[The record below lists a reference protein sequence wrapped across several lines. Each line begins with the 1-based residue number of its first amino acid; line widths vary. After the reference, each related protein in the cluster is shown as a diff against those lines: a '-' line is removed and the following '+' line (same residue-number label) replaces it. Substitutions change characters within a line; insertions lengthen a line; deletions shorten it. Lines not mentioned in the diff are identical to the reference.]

1 MHCSQLPRATCS
13 AWHLQTDAKVMRNT
27 TVKLLHEVAIKQI
40 KKQCIKRCMQ
50 HCGMHTTHMRGRWAG
65 GYAGKLPVT
74 LQLFFAV
81 TEIDLKFKLALSL
94 SRMGHQ
100 LNVSPV
106 FFSCSYCQTFVFCA
120 KHSGLKCAEMEWKLK
135 PAIEFSIFQPMTKSL

>member
-1 MHCSQLPRATCS
+1 MHQTMHAALWHAHNTH
-13 AWHLQTDAKVMRNT
+13 AWQ
-27 TVKLLHEVAIKQI
+27 
-40 KKQCIKRCMQ
+40 
-50 HCGMHTTHMRGRWAG
+50 G
-65 GYAGKLPVT
+65 GGAGKLPVT

-81 TEIDLKFKLALSL
+81 TEIDLKFKLAPSLFL

-120 KHSGLKCAEMEWKLK
+120 KHSGLKCAEME
-135 PAIEFSIFQPMTKSL
+135 